1 MKKILLMALLVLVVM
16 FSGCK
21 DTVKVSCP
29 DCTMSSADG
38 IKSFECKKC
47 SVEAEFSE
55 DFKLVQIPGRD

>member
-1 MKKILLMALLVLVVM
+1 MKKVLLVAMLFAVIM
-16 FSGCK
+16 LGGCK

-29 DCTMSSADG
+29 DCTMTSTDG

-55 DFKLVQIPGRD
+55 DFKILQRPERD